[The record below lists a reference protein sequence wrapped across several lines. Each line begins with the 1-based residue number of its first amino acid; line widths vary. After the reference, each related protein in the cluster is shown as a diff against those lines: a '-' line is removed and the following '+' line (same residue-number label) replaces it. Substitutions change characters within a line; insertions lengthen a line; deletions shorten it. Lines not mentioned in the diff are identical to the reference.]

1 MVFGFS
7 VSGSG
12 PGFYDLSIFYA
23 ALMAVAFCCLKVF
36 FVAVNSVSADYAE
49 A

>member
-12 PGFYDLSIFYA
+12 PGFYDLSTFYA
-23 ALMAVAFCCLKVF
+23 ALVAVAFCCLQVV
-36 FVAVNSVSADYAE
+36 FVAMNSVSADYAKP
-49 A
+49 